1 MYTISDAVEM
11 GNAQELILSEIKT
24 VSVQDDS
31 EFNTL
36 RAEEY
41 FDE

>member
-1 MYTISDAVEM
+1 MYTVSDAVEM
-11 GNAQELILSEIKT
+11 GTAQELILSTIKAEF
-24 VSVQDDS
+24 VWDDS
-31 EFNTL
+31 SQNTL

>member
-1 MYTISDAVEM
+1 MYTVSDAVEM
-11 GNAQELILSEIKT
+11 GNAQELILSQIKQEF
-24 VSVQDDS
+24 VQDDTS
-31 EFNTL
+31 QNTL